1 MNDEIRTIKPDFKN
15 VRINETHHYPKHIQE
30 KFGNIYST
38 HLFDKNEHT
47 YCCSLT
53 PSYCLHYLGTV
64 VEFKNDDDHNDD
76 DLVNLRDELET
87 DPNYELINYYNCNVI
102 DNLPED
108 DFDSCF
114 TSDDEDW
121 KTKEEYN
128 DLLEHVMDSSRGNP
142 SW

>member
-1 MNDEIRTIKPDFKN
+1 MNDKIRTIKPDFKN

-30 KFGNIYST
+30 KFGNIYSI
-38 HLFDKNEHT
+38 HLFDKNENT

-64 VEFKNDDDHNDD
+64 VEFKNSDDCENP

-87 DPNYELINYYNCNVI
+87 ESGHELVNYYDCNHI
-102 DNLPED
+102 DKLPAED
-108 DFDSCF
+108 I
-114 TSDDEDW
+114 DDCEIYDNSEW
-121 KTKEEYN
+121 GTEKEYN
-128 DLLEHVMDSSRGNP
+128 NLLEDVIDSSRGNP